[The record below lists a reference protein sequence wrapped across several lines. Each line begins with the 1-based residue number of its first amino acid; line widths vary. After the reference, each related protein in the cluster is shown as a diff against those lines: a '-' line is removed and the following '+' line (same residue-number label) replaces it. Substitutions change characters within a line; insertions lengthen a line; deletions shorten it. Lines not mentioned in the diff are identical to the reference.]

1 MNEKTKVKMTAF
13 TYPTKSKV
21 YRLQNK
27 LEAKQKKA
35 TKPLFIVYCFWATMN
50 DQAQS
55 FMFANYSFNSQWS

>member
-50 DQAQS
+50 DQAHTVIHVRKLFIQ
-55 FMFANYSFNSQWS
+55 